1 MRNFHKILSQATGI
15 SVITRLAVLIPT
27 IGFSATV
34 FAADYV
40 FKNGSVYTVDQAKPW
55 ANAVAVEGNE
65 IVYVG
70 NNAGVEQHITEN
82 TQVIDLEG
90 KMLLPGFIDTHMHP
104 GVGALMFNIGVHLIH
119 KFTPEEY
126 LDAVREYAAANP
138 EIEVIGGFGFRDEVF
153 EDGGPTKELLDQ
165 AVSDR
170 PVFIVSGGGHS
181 AWANTKAMEV
191 LGIDKDTPDPQ
202 EGVHF
207 YKRDADGNPTGYLL
221 EGAAFWSHL
230 ETLGLGTKQH
240 FLDGYPSM
248 LGEFPTAG
256 ITALFDAG
264 TPGVQEYAL
273 QALVEMDQ
281 AGILP
286 VRYNA
291 SNYIITREHAQRAV
305 PELERLKRL
314 YTSEMVRPVAIKI
327 SNDGAAPDGGS
338 HIQFEEE
345 ELTGILTDIA
355 EAGADVMIH
364 VTGPETIAQG
374 INAMERARAAVGN
387 HDSRFVLTHINTVED
402 KDFARLRDVQII
414 PSVQPAMLGMVEQ
427 WQYWMFMA
435 SSWFEMHNRV
445 GMHNSM
451 INAGAMVTISSDY
464 PACPGTI
471 RECSPLVSIAA
482 AHNRQKFGEEDAWII
497 PAETERTTLAD
508 MIRAT
513 TINAAYQVR
522 MEDEIGSIETGKLA
536 DMIVLE
542 KNLFEIGRHEIH
554 DTKVLMTMV
563 NGRIV
568 FDEM

>member
-1 MRNFHKILSQATGI
+1 MTRRFLTGLYLSYPA
-15 SVITRLAVLIPT
+15 
-27 IGFSATV
+27 
-34 FAADYV
+34 
-40 FKNGSVYTVDQAKPW
+40 
-55 ANAVAVEGNE
+55 
-65 IVYVG
+65 
-70 NNAGVEQHITEN
+70 
-82 TQVIDLEG
+82 
-90 KMLLPGFIDTHMHP
+90 
-104 GVGALMFNIGVHLIH
+104 
-119 KFTPEEY
+119 
-126 LDAVREYAAANP
+126 
-138 EIEVIGGFGFRDEVF
+138 
-153 EDGGPTKELLDQ
+153 
-165 AVSDR
+165 
-170 PVFIVSGGGHS
+170 GGHS

-207 YKRDADGNPTGYLL
+207 YKRDADGNPTGYLI

-240 FLDGYPSM
+240 FLDGYPDM

-273 QALVEMDQ
+273 QALVEMDEQ
-281 AGILP
+281 GILP

-291 SNYIITREHAQRAV
+291 SNYIITREQVQRAV

-314 YTSEMVRPVAIKI
+314 YTSELVRPIAIKI

-338 HIQFEEE
+338 HIQFEED
-345 ELTGILTDIA
+345 ELTEILTEIG

-364 VTGPETIAQG
+364 TTAPDTISQG
-374 INAMERARAAVGN
+374 INAIERARAAVGN
-387 HDSRFVLTHINTVED
+387 HDSRFVLTHIDGLDESQLD
-402 KDFARLRDVQII
+402 QLRNAQII
-414 PSVQPAMLGMVEQ
+414 PSVQTAMLGMVEY

-435 SSWFEMHNRV
+435 SSMFELHNKI
-445 GMHNSM
+445 GMYNSM
-451 INAGAMVTISSDY
+451 LDAGTMLTISSDY

-471 RECSPLVSIAA
+471 KECSPLVSIAA
-482 AHNRQKFGEEDAWII
+482 GYNRQKFGEEDAWPI
-497 PAETERTTLAD
+497 PPETERTTLAD

-536 DMIVLE
+536 DLIVLE

-554 DTKVLMTMV
+554 NTNVLMTML
-563 NGRIV
+563 NGKIV
-568 FDEM
+568 FDEMP